1 MTDNSGVPYRFG
13 LQQIY
18 RRGIHD
24 RLSCPWMLSSVLH
37 VVLMKSPLI
46 QNSLVT
52 VNLSYLH
59 LVLILWYY
67 TSSCIRPCF
76 ALTNMSSI
84 DQTETKFGVSCNLYL
99 MVSVHS
105 CRSSQHRSVSSPDL
119 HARRRKA
126 NAKLRAACEPTLIKP
141 EVICSCAVTGLQNT
155 EICLVCNTYQ
165 NVSILHFRDE

>member
-13 LQQIY
+13 LQQIHH
-18 RRGIHD
+18 RGIHD

-37 VVLMKSPLI
+37 VKLMKSPLI

-52 VNLSYLH
+52 VNLSYIH
-59 LVLILWYY
+59 LVLIPWYC
-67 TSSCIRPCF
+67 TSSCIRPYF
-76 ALTNMSSI
+76 ALTYMSSI
-84 DQTETKFGVSCNLYL
+84 DQTVTKFGVSCYSYL
-99 MVSVHS
+99 IVSVHS

-141 EVICSCAVTGLQNT
+141 EVICSCAVTGLQNS
-155 EICLVCNTYQ
+155 NM
-165 NVSILHFRDE
+165 SGM